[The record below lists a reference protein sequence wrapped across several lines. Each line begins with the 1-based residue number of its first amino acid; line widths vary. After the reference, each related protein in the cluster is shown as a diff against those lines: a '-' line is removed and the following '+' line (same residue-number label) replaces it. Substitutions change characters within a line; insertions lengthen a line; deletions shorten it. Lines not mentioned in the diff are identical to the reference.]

1 MELNEMKIHPYAI
14 DFGHSHPKRFGKK
27 KPCVYIITESFGTSQ
42 QRPYAVSQLRKDF
55 IGQAVKYQFSS

>member
-1 MELNEMKIHPYAI
+1 MLQILAAHIQNDLEW
-14 DFGHSHPKRFGKK
+14 R

-42 QRPYAVSQLRKDF
+42 QGPYAVSQLRKDF